1 MDKKKSIKKSRRHF
15 NCSGGIGASLVFCQK
30 PSNNNTDIYCC

>member
-1 MDKKKSIKKSRRHF
+1 MDKNKSIKNLVVIF
-15 NCSGGIGASLVFCQK
+15 NCSGGIGAPLGFCQK